1 MRSLFLKIFLWFWVT
16 IIATAI
22 ALILTL
28 LLRSHGVPAGWQE
41 ALIASARYYYGAPA
55 VQEIERGGASAA
67 SAYLESVGHKR
78 QFRACLFDSSKEPV
92 AGRDCST
99 FKDVISRVTA
109 STSAFS
115 MRYGIARAAIIIRGE
130 SGHEYIFATELP
142 FGPRAA
148 FRANHRGILMEWSIA
163 LLISGLICYLLTRHL
178 TTPILELRQAA
189 QQLASGDLNTRAA
202 AGIDRRRDE
211 LGELGRDFNAMAE
224 HIEQLISQ
232 QRQLIYDVSHELRS
246 PLSRLNVALDLA
258 RERKGTDP
266 AFDHMEHDLER
277 LNEMIERLLTI
288 ARLETSPSSI
298 QHETINLVD
307 LVSQISRD
315 AEFESQER
323 GVHVETT
330 AASKYTV
337 RGDTRLLRSAIENV
351 VRNAVHYTASGSTVE
366 IALKSFDL
374 ETKPLV
380 QVLVRDHGPG
390 VPESELTNIFRP
402 FYRVTEARDRQSG
415 GSGLG
420 LTIAERIVR
429 IHGGTI
435 QAENVSP
442 NGLQVEILL
451 PHEH

>member
-1 MRSLFLKIFLWFWVT
+1 
-16 IIATAI
+16 
-22 ALILTL
+22 
-28 LLRSHGVPAGWQE
+28 
-41 ALIASARYYYGAPA
+41 
-55 VQEIERGGASAA
+55 
-67 SAYLESVGHKR
+67 
-78 QFRACLFDSSKEPV
+78 
-92 AGRDCST
+92 
-99 FKDVISRVTA
+99 
-109 STSAFS
+109 
-115 MRYGIARAAIIIRGE
+115 MRYGIARTAFGIRGKN
-130 SGHEYIFATELP
+130 GREYIFATELP

-148 FRANHRGILMEWSIA
+148 FRVNRGVILMEWSIA